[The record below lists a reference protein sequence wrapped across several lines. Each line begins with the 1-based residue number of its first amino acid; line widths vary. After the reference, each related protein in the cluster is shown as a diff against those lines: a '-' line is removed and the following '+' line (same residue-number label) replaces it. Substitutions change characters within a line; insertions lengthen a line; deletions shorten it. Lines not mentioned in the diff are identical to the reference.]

1 MPPVNIIQ
9 KLEQEQYILSEWLRS
24 VDGVT
29 DTENLS
35 QIHSHEKEAMPD
47 RSRRQLLAATALV
60 VSFASLLYS
69 ASDLFHLSAQRDDS
83 EIIEHLHH
91 DEIDIATNQRSI
103 RLLNK
108 TVAGMITELETLNHF
123 QTQYVMWSRAK
134 EYLDYMMWGW
144 YRITDGLGSLTMHQ
158 LSPRLLGP
166 TELKKAILKIA
177 RRVERNGYVLGIKEI
192 DDLYKLP
199 VSHLAFRNGT
209 VILFVHIPIKRT
221 EQPLSVFQYL
231 NAPFKFQNDSVAV
244 PILKERYLMIDDDSS
259 SYKSITP
266 EMFALCQ
273 LSESKVNCPDDGV
286 YHTSENMDCLAA
298 LFMRRNKPVYEKC
311 NWIFNPTENMV
322 TQVGGNEYLV
332 YFGVESQLELKCGK
346 QSWGQRFKGLK
357 SVKIPPGCV
366 GYHVDFVLYGR
377 MDVVTELSEVI
388 HRELEVSALLDQADW
403 TEQHLSVA
411 VSDLSLVGSSQG
423 ISIPKMKIAYE
434 NLTWQQLINK
444 ILIAGGLAVGLLI
457 VCVCCCKG
465 RKIILARLR
474 KQFSP
479 EPSMQLS
486 TIESAPPPDYNLKR
500 KVY

>member
-1 MPPVNIIQ
+1 MFGWTLVIISESIQ
-9 KLEQEQYILSEWLRS
+9 SPKEDQIEGWSKDTMFAKEWVQELRPMAHFKKIGTVAQTMGNAHIIFHIETGRIKEDMTRMCELTKERGMDSSIEDIVDQAVKITGHFLGNAWKMLNDRCQEMKKDFVDMQSLWITGLAQPEEEFRSRRQAEFAAWWVALLELHNEGIRNLNKVVTEKNRLAGIVAEQKAREIKLEREQYILSEWLRS

-35 QIHSHEKEAMPD
+35 QIHSHEKEAIPD

-144 YRITDGLGSLTMHQ
+144 SRITDGLGSLTMHQ

-298 LFMRRNKPVYEKC
+298 LFMRRNKPVYEK
-311 NWIFNPTENMV
+311 
-322 TQVGGNEYLV
+322 
-332 YFGVESQLELKCGK
+332 
-346 QSWGQRFKGLK
+346 
-357 SVKIPPGCV
+357 
-366 GYHVDFVLYGR
+366 
-377 MDVVTELSEVI
+377 
-388 HRELEVSALLDQADW
+388 
-403 TEQHLSVA
+403 
-411 VSDLSLVGSSQG
+411 
-423 ISIPKMKIAYE
+423 
-434 NLTWQQLINK
+434 
-444 ILIAGGLAVGLLI
+444 
-457 VCVCCCKG
+457 
-465 RKIILARLR
+465 
-474 KQFSP
+474 
-479 EPSMQLS
+479 
-486 TIESAPPPDYNLKR
+486 
-500 KVY
+500 